1 MKKLL
6 KKILPALLVAPL
18 LLLAHGGESHES
30 SLHSKQVIIVAP
42 TDLEKEQYAQINTAY
57 LTQIKP
63 IFKAKCF
70 DCHSTQTVYPWYS
83 KIPGV
88 KQMIEYDVR
97 EAKKHLDMTKGF
109 PFISHETPI
118 KDLKSIQEEIEEDEM
133 PPLKYILGH
142 WNARLTPIEKKIV
155 STWTT
160 KSLQLLKGKTNEN

>member
-1 MKKLL
+1 MKTIL
-6 KKILPALLVAPL
+6 KKTLPTLLVAPL

-30 SLHSKQVIIVAP
+30 SLDSKQVIIIEP
-42 TDLEKEQYAQINTAY
+42 TDLVKEQYTQINKAY
-57 LTQIKP
+57 LAQVKP

-88 KQMIEYDVR
+88 KQMIEYDIR

-118 KDLKSIQEEIEEDEM
+118 KDLKSIAEEIDEDEM

-142 WNARLTPIEKKIV
+142 WDARLTPTEKEKV
-155 STWTT
+155 AKWTT
-160 KSLQLLKGKTNEN
+160 ESLQLLKGKKNED